1 MHVLEQHA
9 LDAGCVRVDLK
20 PRLIAVRRPRRP
32 RGAVLV
38 LHGGGARH
46 GSMAVS
52 PTQLSVLRMVPVAR
66 RVARDRG
73 LAVYRLLNSRRG
85 WDDTHTPVEDV
96 RWALTEI
103 REHLGP
109 DVPVVLVGHSLGARA
124 AILAG
129 DLPGVVG
136 VVALAAYL
144 LPGDGE
150 VVLTGRRVMFVHGA
164 RDRIASMPQARA
176 EARRLAR
183 TAPVGFV
190 EVADGTHGMLRHHR
204 AFDGAAAE
212 FASAL
217 LSGRP
222 ARGAVGRVLAGED
235 LVEA

>member
-1 MHVLEQHA
+1 VE
-9 LDAGCVRVDLK
+9 LK

-46 GSMAVS
+46 GAMAVS

-85 WDDTHTPVEDV
+85 WDDAHTPVQDV
-96 RWALTEI
+96 RWALEQV
-103 REHLGP
+103 RGQLGP
-109 DVPVVLVGHSLGARA
+109 DVPVVLVGHSLGGRA
-124 AILAG
+124 AVLAG
-129 DLPGVVG
+129 GLPGVVG

-144 LPGDGE
+144 LPGDGD
-150 VVLTGRRVMFVHGA
+150 VDLAGRRVMFVHGGQ
-164 RDRIASMPQARA
+164 DRIASLPRARA

-183 TAPVGFV
+183 SAPVGFV
-190 EVADGTHGMLRHHR
+190 EVPDGTHSMLRHHR

-222 ARGAVGRVLAGED
+222 AGGAVGRVLAGED

>member
-1 MHVLEQHA
+1 
-9 LDAGCVRVDLK
+9 
-20 PRLIAVRRPRRP
+20 
-32 RGAVLV
+32 V

-46 GSMAVS
+46 GAMAVS
-52 PTQLSVLRMVPVAR
+52 PTQLSVLRMLPVAR

-85 WDDTHTPVEDV
+85 WDDAHTPVQDV
-96 RWALTEI
+96 RWALEQV
-103 REHLGP
+103 REELGA
-109 DVPVVLVGHSLGARA
+109 DVPVVLVGHSLGGRA
-124 AILAG
+124 AVLAG

-144 LPGDGE
+144 LPGDGDAD
-150 VVLTGRRVMFVHGA
+150 LAGRRVMLVHGGQ
-164 RDRIASMPQARA
+164 DRVASLPRARA
-176 EARRLAR
+176 EARGLAR
-183 TAPVGFV
+183 SAPVGLV
-190 EVADGTHGMLRHHR
+190 EVPDGTHSMLRHHR

-222 ARGAVGRVLAGED
+222 ASGAVGRVLAGED

>member
-1 MHVLEQHA
+1 
-9 LDAGCVRVDLK
+9 
-20 PRLIAVRRPRRP
+20 
-32 RGAVLV
+32 
-38 LHGGGARH
+38 
-46 GSMAVS
+46 MAVS

-66 RVARDRG
+66 RGARDRG

-96 RWALTEI
+96 RWALAEI

-144 LPGDGE
+144 LPGDGDA
-150 VVLTGRRVMFVHGA
+150 VLTGRRVMFVHGA
-164 RDRIASMPQARA
+164 RDRIASMAKARA

-183 TAPVGFV
+183 STPVGFV
-190 EVADGTHGMLRHHR
+190 EVAEGSHDMLRHHR

-217 LSGRP
+217 LSGP
-222 ARGAVGRVLAGED
+222 SARGAVGRVLAGED